1 MLFFLSTQLVSAK
14 PIIRIHNLFNVKV
27 GNAFIFPF
35 FSFSPP
41 LPYLRFP
48 PTRFTLSHFLSLS
61 LSFSP
66 CSPPPHQWFFIFIL
80 SVSETDNT
88 KFCPV
93 KFLYYLLGSGFSSW
107 GFVPPFCNGRSIC
120 SVCSTADCTLSD
132 LAMWISVL
140 PSKETTL
147 CV

>member
-27 GNAFIFPF
+27 CNAFIFPF

-41 LPYLRFP
+41 FSIYAFHQHA
-48 PTRFTLSHFLSLS
+48 SLSLTFS
-61 LSFSP
+61 LFLSFSP